1 MRHDET
7 RENITAIEA
16 NMMAGDSAEEILV
29 SLGHSPEAAD
39 RMVEE
44 RHPEHNDGANGYEEG
59 SVAEALF
66 GQRHFGGFK
75 NLQGDG
81 PSGFDYWHDTHRCL

>member
-1 MRHDET
+1 MTHDET
-7 RENITAIEA
+7 RDNITAIEA

-29 SLGHSPEAAD
+29 SLGHSPETAD

-44 RHPEHNDGANGYEEG
+44 RHPEHNDGANGYDKG

-66 GQRHFGGFK
+66 GQRHFGGT
-75 NLQGDG
+75 
-81 PSGFDYWHDTHRCL
+81 ST